1 MSTLCPVCGSDELKK
16 TTHKHTLTVIYGNP
30 SEYNEV
36 IEKCLT
42 CEESGDF
49 SEVNDETITQ
59 LTNIAKKQ
67 SITNMVEYLS
77 SHNIKMSYMERS
89 LELPARTVARW
100 KNGDYSAASLA
111 LLRIIRTY
119 PWILEVADDHF
130 NESIAH
136 SRLVEEA
143 VHVIKH
149 TLTSHTQQT
158 QMHILLSEGSIDV
171 HAKFQINNT
180 YFSPESLTPK
190 LENMLVIESNI

>member
-30 SEYNEV
+30 SEYDEV

-49 SEVNDETITQ
+49 SDVNDKTINQ
-59 LTNIAKKQ
+59 LIDVAKKQ
-67 SITNMVEYLS
+67 SVINMVEYLS
-77 SHNIKMSYMERS
+77 NHNIKMSYMERS

-100 KNGDYSAASLA
+100 KAGDCSSAGLA

-119 PWILEVADDHF
+119 PWILEVADDRF
-130 NESIAH
+130 DESVAC

-143 VHVIKH
+143 GHVIKH
-149 TLTSHTQQT
+149 ALKPHAKQT
-158 QMHILLSEGSIDV
+158 QMKVFLGEESVDI
-171 HAKFQINNT
+171 HAKFEFNNS
-180 YFSPESLTPK
+180 FSSKSLAPK
-190 LENMLVIESNI
+190 VEKMVVIEGNI